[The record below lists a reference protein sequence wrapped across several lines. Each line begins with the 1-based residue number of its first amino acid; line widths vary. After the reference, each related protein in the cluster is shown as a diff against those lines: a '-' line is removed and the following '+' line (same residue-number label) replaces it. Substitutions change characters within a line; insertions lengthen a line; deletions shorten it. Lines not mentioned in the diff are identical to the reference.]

1 MDQQPSATDM
11 PPSTEIPSQPSR
23 ASLTPVAPFWHTAIL
38 VSVLLA
44 IGLLSAWGMQHAPA
58 SAAGPLAQYLQTI
71 IMQWLLFGFVV
82 VGLHRRGTSVA
93 EVLGRPW
100 RSFDDVLV
108 DVALAGSVFLA
119 SLAARAAIVFAVMR
133 ATGTMPSVGDAMKS
147 VERLIPRTPAE
158 IVVAM
163 ALALTAGIVEEFI
176 FRGYLQRQF
185 IAMTNSVTLGIL
197 LSLAVFFVGH
207 LYQGIT
213 LQLMF
218 VTLLGLALGMLAH
231 WRKNLR
237 PGIILH
243 AGQDM
248 ISLLF
253 LSLLSKALTK

>member
-1 MDQQPSATDM
+1 MDQPTSATDM
-11 PPSTEIPSQPSR
+11 PPSTEIPIQPPR
-23 ASLTPVAPFWHTAIL
+23 ASVTPIAPFWHTAIL
-38 VSVLLA
+38 VITLLA

-58 SAAGPLAQYLQTI
+58 PGGGPLAQYVQTI

-82 VGLHRRGTSVA
+82 FGLHRRGTSIA
-93 EVLGRPW
+93 EVMGRSW
-100 RSFDDVLV
+100 QSFDDVLV
-108 DVALAGSVFLA
+108 DVALAGAVFIV
-119 SLAARAAIVFAVMR
+119 SLAVRAAIVFAVMR
-133 ATGTMPSVGDAMKS
+133 TTGTMPSVGEAMKS
-147 VERLIPRTPAE
+147 FERLIPRTPTE
-158 IVVAM
+158 IAVAM

-185 IAMTNSVTLGIL
+185 IALTNSVTLGIL

-213 LQLMF
+213 LQLVF

-253 LSLLSKALTK
+253 LSLLAKALAK

>member
-1 MDQQPSATDM
+1 MK
-11 PPSTEIPSQPSR
+11 
-23 ASLTPVAPFWHTAIL
+23 
-38 VSVLLA
+38 
-44 IGLLSAWGMQHAPA
+44 HAPA
-58 SAAGPLAQYLQTI
+58 QTAGPLGQYVQTI
-71 IMQWLLFGFVV
+71 IMQWLLFAFVV
-82 VGLHRRGTSVA
+82 FGLRRRGTSIG
-93 EVLGRPW
+93 EVMGRPW

-108 DVALAGSVFLA
+108 DVALAGAVFLA
-119 SLAARAAIVFAVMR
+119 SLAARAAIVFVLMR
-133 ATGTMPSVGDAMKS
+133 ATGTMPSVSDAMKS
-147 VERLIPRTPAE
+147 VERLIPRSPVE
-158 IVVAM
+158 IAVAM

-185 IAMTNSVTLGIL
+185 IALTNSVTLGIL

-218 VTLLGLALGMLAH
+218 VTMLGLALGMLAH

-253 LSLLSKALTK
+253 LSLLSKVLTK